1 MIINFKSKEAEKI
14 FNGEHS
20 KKVPQ
25 DIQRRAQIKLTLL
38 NAASCLEVM
47 KVPPSNHLE
56 KLQGDRSE
64 EWSIR
69 INNQWRITFKYNS
82 TDKNFYDVSI
92 EDYH

>member
-14 FNGEHS
+14 FKGEHS

-56 KLQGDRSE
+56 KLQGDRSD

>member
-1 MIINFKSKEAEKI
+1 MIINFKSKDAEKI
-14 FNGEHS
+14 FYGEHS

>member
-1 MIINFKSKEAEKI
+1 MIKSFRSKEAEKV
-14 FNGEHS
+14 FNGTLS
-20 KKVPQ
+20 KKFPQ

-38 NAASCLEVM
+38 NAASCLDVM